1 MSLVR
6 LDQLS
11 LAYGEQKLLTN
22 VDFEIEAGE
31 RVCLI
36 GRNGTGKTTLFR
48 LITGEAQPDSGTI
61 QYRNGLVISTL
72 EQELPEALESTVREV
87 VADGLA
93 DVRALVDEYEQLS
106 HQQLDK
112 QGLARLDK
120 LQHRIDELDGWRID
134 QRVDLMITEMALPA
148 EQPIGELSGGWR
160 RRVGLAKALISKPD
174 LLLLDEPTNHLDIV
188 TIQWLENR
196 IRTWPG
202 AVLFITHDRAFLDKL
217 ATRIC
222 RTRSR
227 PAAELSGWLP
237 RLPGAQGKAARRRV
251 DGKPAVRQEAR

>member
-6 LDQLS
+6 LDQVS
-11 LAYGEQKLLTN
+11 LAYGEQKLLTS
-22 VDFEIEAGE
+22 VDFEIDAGE

-48 LITGEAQPDSGTI
+48 LITGTAQPDSGTL

-72 EQELPEALESTVREV
+72 AQELPESLEATVREV

-120 LQHRIDELDGWRID
+120 LQHRK
-134 QRVDLMITEMALPA
+134 
-148 EQPIGELSGGWR
+148 IG
-160 RRVGLAKALISKPD
+160 
-174 LLLLDEPTNHLDIV
+174 
-188 TIQWLENR
+188 
-196 IRTWPG
+196 
-202 AVLFITHDRAFLDKL
+202 RAH
-217 ATRIC
+217 
-222 RTRSR
+222 
-227 PAAELSGWLP
+227 
-237 RLPGAQGKAARRRV
+237 V
-251 DGKPAVRQEAR
+251 

>member
-48 LITGEAQPDSGTI
+48 LITGTAQPDSGTI

-72 EQELPEALESTVREV
+72 AQELPESLESTVREV

-112 QGLARLDK
+112 QGLARLDR

-160 RRVGLAKALISKPD
+160 RRVGLAKALISTGQKD
-174 LLLLDEPTNHLDIV
+174 AAKKE
-188 TIQWLENR
+188 LEELAKL
-196 IRTWPG
+196 G
-202 AVLFITHDRAFLDKL
+202 DKFK
-217 ATRIC
+217 
-222 RTRSR
+222 
-227 PAAELSGWLP
+227 
-237 RLPGAQGKAARRRV
+237 AQADVEQLMKGI
-251 DGKPAVRQEAR
+251 